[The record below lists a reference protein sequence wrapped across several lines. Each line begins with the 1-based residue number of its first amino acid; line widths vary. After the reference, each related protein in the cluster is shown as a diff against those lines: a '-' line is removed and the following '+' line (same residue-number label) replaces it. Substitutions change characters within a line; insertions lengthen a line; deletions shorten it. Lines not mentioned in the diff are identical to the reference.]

1 MACSCGTAAG
11 LDAGEAT
18 TSGCGCD
25 TSSGCDCGA
34 PGAKSELEVS
44 LERVVMELDMRVRK
58 LEAVRV
64 EADR

>member
-1 MACSCGTAAG
+1 